1 MKDEA
6 TNNYF
11 TESRIAL
18 EQYVKDRILL
28 LKLQASEK
36 IARLVALLF
45 TVFLLALLGFF
56 VVLFLS
62 MMAGFYLAAVTGSFF
77 AGFGII
83 AGFYLVLFLVL
94 YFNRQS
100 FSRMIIDKAIM
111 IFFDKTTHTDENQ
124 S

>member
-28 LKLQASEK
+28 LKLQSAEK

-45 TVFLLALLGFF
+45 TFFLMALLGFF

-83 AGFYLVLFLVL
+83 AGFYLALFLLL

-100 FSRMIIDKAIM
+100 FSRLIIDKAIM
-111 IFFDKTTHTDENQ
+111 IFFDKTTDSDANQ

>member
-1 MKDEA
+1 MKDE
-6 TNNYF
+6 TTGNYF
-11 TESRIAL
+11 TETRIAL

-45 TVFLLALLGFF
+45 TGFLMALLGFF

-62 MMAGFYLAAVTGSFF
+62 MMAGFYLEAVTGSFF

-83 AGFYLVLFLVL
+83 AGFYGLLFLLL

-100 FSRMIIDKAIM
+100 FSRMIIDKVIM
-111 IFFDKTTHTDENQ
+111 IFFDNTTHHDANQ
-124 S
+124 A